1 MLSSSENL
9 LDELVMLFVK
19 TIDRL
24 HKIGYGSGMI
34 NRIAEKTIR
43 NLLRGFPIVTLTGPR
58 QSGKT
63 TLARAVFK
71 NKPYASLE
79 EPDLR
84 EAASDDPR
92 SFLARFPNGAVL
104 DEVQRCPD
112 ILSYLQTLI
121 DTGSRMGMYILTG
134 SQQFGLMSGITQSLA
149 GRTAFV
155 ELLPFAIN
163 ELSDAGILPSDID
176 AMMLTGSYPPIYDRS
191 LVPAASWYSAYV
203 TAYVERDVRQ
213 MLKIQELETF
223 QRFVRLC
230 AGRTGQ
236 LLNLSSLATEC
247 GITHNTA
254 KAWISVLE
262 ASYLVFLL
270 RPHSANFNKR
280 VVKMPKLYFYDVGL
294 VAWLLGI
301 RTTEQII
308 THPLR
313 GNLFETFIVSE
324 LIKSALN
331 HGEKPSVFFWRD
343 SNGNEVDLIIEKGT
357 KLIPIEI
364 KSGRTLTHESF
375 VGLEKWRALAGDIA
389 TAPVLIYGGDESY
402 DHKGSKVIG
411 WKEIG
416 EKATFTF

>member
-1 MLSSSENL
+1 
-9 LDELVMLFVK
+9 
-19 TIDRL
+19 
-24 HKIGYGSGMI
+24 MI
-34 NRIAEKTIR
+34 NRDAEKTIK

-71 NKPYASLE
+71 NKSYASLE

-84 EAASDDPR
+84 QAAIDDPR

-112 ILSYLQTLI
+112 LFSYLQTLV
-121 DTGSRMGMYILTG
+121 DKDGRMGLYILTG

-155 ELLPFAIN
+155 ELLPFAMQ
-163 ELSDAGILPSDID
+163 ELAGEDKLPPDID
-176 AMMLTGSYPPIYDRS
+176 AMLLTGCYPPIYDRA
-191 LVPAASWYSAYV
+191 LDPANWFGAYV

-213 MLKIQELETF
+213 MLKIHELETF

-254 KAWISVLE
+254 RAWISVLE

-270 RPHSANFNKR
+270 RPHAVNFNKR
-280 VVKMPKLYFYDVGL
+280 LVKMPKLYFYDAGL
-294 VAWLLGI
+294 AAWLIGI
-301 RTTEQII
+301 RTADQVV

-313 GNLFETFIVSE
+313 GNLFETFIISE
-324 LIKSALN
+324 LVKSKLN
-331 HGEKPSVFFWRD
+331 RGEKPSFFFWRD
-343 SNGNEVDLIIEKGT
+343 SNGNEVDLIIEQGT
-357 KLIPIEI
+357 KLMPVEI
-364 KSGRTLTHESF
+364 KSGRTLTRESF
-375 VGLEKWRALAGDIA
+375 SGLEKWIALAGRQA
-389 TAPVLIYGGDESY
+389 AAPTLIYGGDDSY
-402 DHKGSKVIG
+402 RQKEIKVVG
-411 WKEIG
+411 WKDCG
-416 EKATFTF
+416 KLLK